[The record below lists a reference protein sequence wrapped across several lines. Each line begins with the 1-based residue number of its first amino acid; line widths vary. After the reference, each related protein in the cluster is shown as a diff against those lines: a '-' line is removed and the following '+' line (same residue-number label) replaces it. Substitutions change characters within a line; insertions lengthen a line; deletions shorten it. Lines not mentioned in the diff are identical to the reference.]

1 MDFKQLKTFC
11 TIYEFNSFSVAAAN
25 LGYAQSTVTTQIK
38 LLEEELKVTLFDR
51 IGKKIYLTE
60 EGEKLLPYA
69 REIMQIERTIYNNV
83 SAKKEPEGHLVIGTP
98 ESLCNL
104 LVPHIIKNFKSKYPK
119 VNIEIRLDTTK
130 KLPSLLKNN
139 EIDLAFIIGNLQD
152 VTNFKR
158 LFLANEKMCF
168 LVSPDHPLA
177 SKSNI
182 NLFQICSY
190 PLVLTSKNCEY
201 RSALISLAEQNGITP
216 NIALETSNVNAIKLF
231 ASNNLGVAFLP
242 YVSVDDSVNDSNLV
256 VLDFN
261 EYKFNITSEILI
273 HKDKHIFQAMQYF
286 LDTANAYIA
295 KHSMD

>member
-11 TIYEFNSFSVAAAN
+11 TIYEFNSFSAAAAN

-139 EIDLAFIIGNLQD
+139 EIDLAFIIGNLREMPD
-152 VTNFKR
+152 FKR

-168 LVSPDHPLA
+168 LVSPEHPLA
-177 SKSNI
+177 TKQ
-182 NLFQICSY
+182 NLNLVEICSY
-190 PLVLTSKNCEY
+190 PLVLTSKKCEY

-216 NIALETSNVNAIKLF
+216 NVALETSNVNAIKLF
-231 ASNNLGVAFLP
+231 AANNLGVAFLP
-242 YVSVDDSVNDSNLV
+242 YVSVEDSINESNLV
-256 VLDFN
+256 VLDFD

-273 HKDKHIFQAMQYF
+273 HKDKHIFQAMEYF
-286 LDTANAYIA
+286 LEIANAYIA
-295 KHSMD
+295 MHSMD